1 MFHWR
6 AEQGLMRAHASALLG
21 RLPGCD
27 LAWGC
32 ESEQRKESYLPIGWE
47 MEKQFFWILRFSDFL
62 CTFLF
67 HLQHSCLMDDLSWLR
82 LELNTCR
89 CGTGLDGRDPQA
101 SGIASVLRGLRH
113 L

>member
-1 MFHWR
+1 
-6 AEQGLMRAHASALLG
+6 MRTHASALLG

-32 ESEQRKESYLPIGWE
+32 ENEQRKESYLPIGWE